1 MDFVHD
7 QLDDGTRIRA
17 LTIIDTFT
25 RYVPAIDVRR
35 SCTGADVVETLERV
49 CAELGYLQ
57 RTWPKSVRIDQ
68 GPEFISKDLDPWP
81 MPPKA
86 SNSTFRGLAS
96 RRTTPSSRD

>member
-7 QLDDGTRIRA
+7 QLYDRTRIRA

-49 CAELGYLQ
+49 LAIRSPFGSALTLGGDGHRGQ
-57 RTWPKSVRIDQ
+57 VNT
-68 GPEFISKDLDPWP
+68 SKI
-81 MPPKA
+81 
-86 SNSTFRGLAS
+86 
-96 RRTTPSSRD
+96 RR